1 MDAHCAGSGSGTG
14 DEQPVSTS
22 NQSHARRNPL
32 TGEWVL
38 VSPHR
43 LQRPWQGQ
51 VEAQEAEHLPEY
63 DPDCYLCPGNSRAN
77 DQQNPDYKGS
87 FVFDN
92 DFPALTAE
100 SDIDETPRT
109 LFQAR
114 PEPGRCRVIC
124 YTERHDLRLATMGN
138 DELCTAL
145 AAIFDEFDALD
156 QQEDIGYVQ
165 VFENRGAMMGCSNE
179 HPHAQVWATENLP
192 TEAEKELSTQSDYL
206 AEHGTTLLLD
216 YLAAEVGDGS
226 RVIFANEHFVA
237 VVPYWATWPY
247 EALILPR
254 RPLVAPGEFLEHEI
268 TSLAETL
275 GTVLSSYDALFSTS
289 APYSMGLH
297 ARPSDGAPHPEWQFH
312 IHIYPPLLRSAT
324 VRKHLVGF
332 EMLGMPQRDLTPE
345 VAAEALREVIERQQ
359 Q

>member
-1 MDAHCAGSGSGTG
+1 
-14 DEQPVSTS
+14 VSTS
-22 NQSHARRNPL
+22 DQSHARRNPL

-51 VEAQEAEHLPEY
+51 VETPEAADLPAY
-63 DPDCYLCPGNSRAN
+63 DPGCYLCPGNSRAN
-77 DQQNPDYKGS
+77 DQKNPDYQGT

-92 DFPALTAE
+92 DFPALTPE
-100 SDIDETPRT
+100 SDIAETSSS

-114 PEPGRCRVIC
+114 PESGRCRVIC
-124 YTERHDLRLATMGN
+124 YTERHNLRLATMS
-138 DELCTAL
+138 DAQLITAM
-145 AAIFDEFDALD
+145 AAIIDEFSLLD
-156 QQEDIGYVQ
+156 QQDGIGYVQ

-192 TEAEKELSTQSDYL
+192 SEVAKELSAQSDYF
-206 AEHGTTLLLD
+206 AEHDSPLLVD
-216 YLAAEVGDGS
+216 YLAAELDEDS
-226 RVIFANEHFVA
+226 RVIFSSEYFVA
-237 VVPYWATWPY
+237 MVPYWATWPY

-254 RPLVAPGEFLEHEI
+254 RLVAAPDELFGHEI
-268 TSLAETL
+268 ADLAVTL
-275 GTVLSSYDALFSTS
+275 RTVLSSYDALFLTS

-312 IHIYPPLLRSAT
+312 VHIYPPLLRSAT
-324 VRKHLVGF
+324 VRKHQVGF

-345 VAAEALREVIERQQ
+345 VAAEVLRGVIQRKQQ
-359 Q
+359 